1 MGLVLDVSLEP
12 LRIEPER
19 LRFLCH
25 QNEIRQ
31 EYLIFVNYF
40 PLKGNSFL
48 VSKIYRKTLGI
59 NN

>member
-1 MGLVLDVSLEP
+1 
-12 LRIEPER
+12 
-19 LRFLCH
+19 
-25 QNEIRQ
+25 
-31 EYLIFVNYF
+31 VNYF